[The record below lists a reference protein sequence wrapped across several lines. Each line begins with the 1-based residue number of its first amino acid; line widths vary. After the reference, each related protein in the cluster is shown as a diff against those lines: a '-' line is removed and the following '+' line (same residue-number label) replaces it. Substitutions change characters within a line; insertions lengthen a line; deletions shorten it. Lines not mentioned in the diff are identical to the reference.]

1 MQYILVCIIII
12 LHEREKSYA
21 DDRKADDETASK
33 NGFIRQEGGNH
44 TIFFN
49 PITKKKT
56 VVPRHA
62 KDLGKG
68 LEQQILKQAGL
79 K

>member
-1 MQYILVCIIII
+1 MPM
-12 LHEREKSYA
+12 
-21 DDRKADDETASK
+21 TAKQMMKLLEK
-33 NGFIRQEGGNH
+33 NGFIRQEGGNY

>member
-1 MQYILVCIIII
+1 MPM
-12 LHEREKSYA
+12 
-21 DDRKADDETASK
+21 TAKQMMKLLEK
-33 NGFIRQEGGNH
+33 NGFIWQEGGNH

>member
-1 MQYILVCIIII
+1 MPM
-12 LHEREKSYA
+12 
-21 DDRKADDETASK
+21 TAKQMMKLLEK

-62 KDLGKG
+62 KDFGKG
-68 LEQQILKQAGL
+68 L
-79 K
+79 

>member
-1 MQYILVCIIII
+1 MPMTAKQMMKL
-12 LHEREKSYA
+12 LEKN
-21 DDRKADDETASK
+21 R
-33 NGFIRQEGGNH
+33 FIRQEGGNH

-62 KDLGKG
+62 KDFGKG

>member
-1 MQYILVCIIII
+1 MKL
-12 LHEREKSYA
+12 LE
-21 DDRKADDETASK
+21 K

-44 TIFFN
+44 ATFYN
-49 PITKKKT
+49 PVTKKKT

-68 LEQQILKQAGL
+68 LEQQILKQAWL